1 MNEID
6 NGRVSSDTTNTI
18 IPVTLVLPQLNMI
31 MNEMTRNMNDE
42 RYEFSC
48 FFNFFCHFLL
58 VRYRPTD
65 RPIDTQMD
73 RASYR
78 GSMAHLKNAF
88 PQTAENKNKAGYTAI
103 QSRTVGQEQ

>member
-48 FFNFFCHFLL
+48 DYEHFQRFF
-58 VRYRPTD
+58 T
-65 RPIDTQMD
+65 
-73 RASYR
+73 RA
-78 GSMAHLKNAF
+78 
-88 PQTAENKNKAGYTAI
+88 
-103 QSRTVGQEQ
+103 

>member
-42 RYEFSC
+42 RYEFS
-48 FFNFFCHFLL
+48 
-58 VRYRPTD
+58 
-65 RPIDTQMD
+65 
-73 RASYR
+73 
-78 GSMAHLKNAF
+78 
-88 PQTAENKNKAGYTAI
+88 
-103 QSRTVGQEQ
+103 